1 MISGFTIILEDDILF
16 CSDENKYNAFEIVL
30 FVEKLMKFF
39 QWRLRKIC
47 LKGKKIGRERI
58 IVEHV
63 LTNAG
68 QNLFFCCVGNFSVGS
83 QEAFK
88 MLIEFRNQVKT
99 QYKDLSRLK
108 FASEEPT
115 FNQVINL
122 IIEYLNDKYLEPL
135 EEEVIYK
142 KANNNGLNNILYA
155 GISAQGL
162 PIISQLYDENLLKNL
177 EKDHTNEN
185 VELFTS
191 DLSAKLA
198 TISMNTLIR
207 AKKKIKEIH
216 LEDTKNFKNHNDKK
230 VILFGNINGYSID
243 FIATGNF
250 YKIRS
255 VFKQLKSKLALDS
268 AFKNDFSG
276 DLRPFKHLRWYLD
289 EVVKEFDQ
297 KY

>member
-1 MISGFTIILEDDILF
+1 MISGFTVILEDDILF

-63 LTNAG
+63 VTNAG

-88 MLIEFRNQVKT
+88 MLKEFCNQVKT

-135 EEEVIYK
+135 EEEVIYEK
-142 KANNNGLNNILYA
+142 TNNNEQNNILYA
-155 GISAQGL
+155 GISSQGL

-185 VELFTS
+185 IELFTS

-216 LEDTKNFKNHNDKK
+216 LDDTKNFENHNSKK
-230 VILFGNINGYSID
+230 VILFGTINGYSID
-243 FIATGNF
+243 FIANGNF
-250 YKIRS
+250 YKIKS
-255 VFKQLKSKLALDS
+255 VFKQLKSKMALDS

-276 DLRPFKHLRWYLD
+276 DLRPFKHLKYYLN
-289 EVVKEFDQ
+289 ELVKEFDQ
-297 KY
+297 IY